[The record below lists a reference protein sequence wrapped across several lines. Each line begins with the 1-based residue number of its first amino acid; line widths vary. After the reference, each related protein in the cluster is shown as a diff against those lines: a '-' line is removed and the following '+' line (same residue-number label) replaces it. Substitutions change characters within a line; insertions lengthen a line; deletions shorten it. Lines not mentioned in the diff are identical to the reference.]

1 MSDDRDK
8 AQEAEEARKRAAER
22 VKELEEDPPHDL
34 ADWPTD
40 HAKYVTLG
48 GPEGEAGYDEGP
60 TAKLGP
66 SELRYHED
74 GSVSIEG
81 EKVDNPDDYKGEPL
95 PKDFAP
101 DPRDRSDSRNDGSTE
116 D

>member
-1 MSDDRDK
+1 MSDEQDK
-8 AQEAEEARKRAAER
+8 AREAQEARERAAEKI
-22 VKELEEDPPHDL
+22 KELEEDPPHDL
-34 ADWPTD
+34 DDWPRD

-66 SELRYHED
+66 SELRHHED
-74 GSVSIEG
+74 GSVSISG
-81 EKVDNPDDYKGEPL
+81 KKVVNPEDYKGEPL

-101 DPRDRSDSRNDGSTE
+101 DPRDRNKD
-116 D
+116 

>member
-1 MSDDRDK
+1 MSDERDRARK
-8 AQEAEEARKRAAER
+8 AQEARERAAEKI
-22 VKELEEDPPHDL
+22 KELEEDPPHDL
-34 ADWPTD
+34 DEWPRD

-66 SELRYHED
+66 SELVHHED
-74 GSVSIEG
+74 GSVSIGG
-81 EKVDNPDDYKGEPL
+81 EKVDNPEDYKGEPL

-101 DPRDRSDSRNDGSTE
+101 DPRDRDKKD
-116 D
+116 